1 MNDPDSSRED
11 SANAAGVLAVLARP
25 EGRTAGDHVPRW
37 LVAIVAVLFVAVLA
51 VGGLVA
57 ERAMIRK
64 PVVATG
70 PEMRVRILEDAVRQR
85 PDDLD
90 SRRQLAF
97 AYQQAGRDREALR
110 EYEKVLDGNANDLAA
125 LYNTGVI
132 FLETGRED
140 EGERTLLRV
149 LKRAPSH
156 ALVAKTLGEYYA
168 ESGEF
173 GRVVD
178 IAAPAADSHL
188 DMADLQY
195 LAGIGYERT
204 GHPDEAEARYRRALS
219 LVPDMAEARD
229 GLKRLERQ
237 R

>member
-1 MNDPDSSRED
+1 LSHPESSKED
-11 SANAAGVLAVLARP
+11 SVNAAGVLAPLAEP
-25 EGRTAGDHVPRW
+25 EDRTAADHVPRW
-37 LVAIVAVLFVAVLA
+37 LAAMVVFLFVAVLG

-57 ERAMIRK
+57 DRALMRK
-64 PVVATG
+64 PVATTG

-97 AYQQAGRDREALR
+97 AYQQVGRDREALR
-110 EYEKVLDGNANDLAA
+110 EYERVLDGNASDLAA
-125 LYNTGVI
+125 LFNTGVI

-140 EGERTLLRV
+140 EGERSLLRV
-149 LKRAPSH
+149 LKLAPSH
-156 ALVAKTLGEYYA
+156 ALAAKTLGEYYA

-195 LAGIGYERT
+195 LAGFGYEKT
-204 GHPDEAEARYRRALS
+204 GCPDEAEARYRRALS
-219 LVPDMAEARD
+219 LVPDLAEARD

-237 R
+237 